1 MKLNLIYE
9 KTFNFAIQIVNLYK
23 HLSTQKKEFVLSKQL
38 LRSGTSVGANVNE
51 AIQAQSKKD
60 FLSKMN
66 IALKESSETKYWLS
80 LLYRTDYINKK
91 IFDTIFSE
99 CDQINGMLISI
110 VKTTKHNLEIEN
122 LISQNKK

>member
-1 MKLNLIYE
+1 MKQNLIYE